1 MRTRTIQIPLRLNEK
16 EFNHLRKQVDKSCL
30 SREMYIR
37 SLIMGHKVHPQPCEA
52 YIQVV
57 KLLSSAVNNI
67 NQIARVANTNGQ
79 ISENDICYLKLMVQK
94 LWDKFEGMD

>member
-1 MRTRTIQIPLRLNEK
+1 
-16 EFNHLRKQVDKSCL
+16 
-30 SREMYIR
+30 
-37 SLIMGHKVHPQPCEA
+37 MGHRVHPQPCEA

-79 ISENDICYLKLMVQK
+79 VSENDICYLKIMAQK
-94 LWDKFEGMD
+94 LWDKFKEMD